1 MMRAEVWSHIPR
13 PGCAPHDRFENMLG
27 RMVCESAA
35 RNQAH
40 PTTTPCPYCGD
51 AVLYRLVSS
60 GRIGVIRRL
69 LARPQYEA
77 VPIPDTHEVLICRV
91 CETGWSQPKESA

>member
-1 MMRAEVWSHIPR
+1 MMRAEVWNHIPT

-27 RMVCESAA
+27 RMVCEAA
-35 RNQAH
+35 TSRVAH
-40 PTTTPCPYCGD
+40 PATTLCPYCD
-51 AVLYRLVSS
+51 TALYRLVTT

-69 LARPQYEA
+69 LAPPRYEA